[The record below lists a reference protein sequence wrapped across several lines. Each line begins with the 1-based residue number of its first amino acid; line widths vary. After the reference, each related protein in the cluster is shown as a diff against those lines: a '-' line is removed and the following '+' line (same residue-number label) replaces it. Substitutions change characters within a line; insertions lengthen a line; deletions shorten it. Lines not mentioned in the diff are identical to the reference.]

1 MYNRDITNNERKNK
15 MIDKLLRE
23 NNGIK
28 DVMINWLIMLM
39 ILCPLGAVGMLGFFW
54 ISFKILGAI

>member
-1 MYNRDITNNERKNK
+1 MQILRD
-15 MIDKLLRE
+15 

-39 ILCPLGAVGMLGFFW
+39 IFCPLGAVGMLGYFW
-54 ISFKILGAI
+54 ISLKILGAI